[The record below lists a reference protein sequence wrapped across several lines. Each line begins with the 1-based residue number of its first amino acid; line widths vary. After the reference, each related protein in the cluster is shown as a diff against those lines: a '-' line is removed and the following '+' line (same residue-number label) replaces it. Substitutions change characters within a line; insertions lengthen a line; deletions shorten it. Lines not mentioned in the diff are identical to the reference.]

1 MKLLNV
7 AEVIEVVDLN
17 GCGHW
22 GQVDVS
28 LTDHGLRVALGRD
41 VFVLPVRDGMAEV
54 ASTPAQRQLLEWI
67 DDMGF

>member
-28 LTDHGLRVALGRD
+28 LTDNGLRVAIGRD
-41 VFVLPVRDGMAEV
+41 IFVLPVRDGMAT
-54 ASTPAQRQLLEWI
+54 ASDSTDAVLLEWI
-67 DDMGF
+67 ADMGF